1 MPVSKGLTDTQIKN
15 AKPGAKPHKLY
26 DRDRLYVL
34 VGTSGSRRWY
44 WSYRL
49 GGKDATYS
57 IGEYPEVGL
66 LRARELRANAA
77 KLVAQGLQPPPLKT
91 KPAKVK
97 TTPAPGSS
105 AQLIAPASDGAS
117 GSTEDWEKDWNVIP
131 GSLSA
136 VAKEWLKKKIPGWG
150 ADHAAKVRKLLER
163 YVRDNPIGA
172 VPVQDVQTGRLYELV
187 TSVAVRKDRALIDG
201 ERKGE
206 APHNAII
213 LRRALDAVFRL
224 AIMKGKIKVNPMADL
239 RTSEVIE
246 KPATRHNTKLNDAG
260 LSELLAAVE
269 NYRGQRLTKLA
280 IELLMLTALR
290 TVEVRGA
297 DWKEIDWD
305 NRVWNVPASRMKRRI
320 AHSVPLSSQALS
332 VLEKLRVLTGGKGW
346 LFPNQRRP
354 VDFMATTTINSALA
368 NMGFG
373 GDTGNWFRAH
383 GVRGTFYSWALR
395 NKFQSEAADQQL
407 AHVER
412 DPVKRAYLDENAEQ
426 FWLERVKM
434 MDAWGD
440 YLDAL
445 KSTEETP
452 VVT

>member
-1 MPVSKGLTDTQIKN
+1 MPTAKGLTDTQIKN
-15 AKPGAKPHKLY
+15 AKPGAKPRKLY

-49 GGKDATYS
+49 GDKDATYT

-66 LRARELRANAA
+66 LRARELRADAA
-77 KLVAQGLQPPPLKT
+77 KLVGQGLQPPPLKI

-97 TTPAPGSS
+97 TTPVPGSS
-105 AQLIAPASDGAS
+105 VHTPMAVQLTAPASAS
-117 GSTEDWEKDWNVIP
+117 ANDWESGWENVIP
-131 GSLSA
+131 GSLA
-136 VAKEWLKKKIPGWG
+136 GIAREWLGKKTPGWG
-150 ADHAAKVRKLLER
+150 VDHAAKVRKLLER
-163 YVRDNPIGA
+163 YVRDTPLGA
-172 VPVQDVQTGRLYELV
+172 LPVQDVQTGDLYELV
-187 TSVAVRKDRALIDG
+187 TSVAVRKDRALIGG
-201 ERKGE
+201 ERKSE
-206 APHNAII
+206 APHNAIVI
-213 LRRALDAVFRL
+213 RRALDAVFRL
-224 AIMKGKIKVNPMADL
+224 AIMKGKTKTNPMVDL

-260 LSELLAAVE
+260 LSELLTAVE
-269 NYRGQRLTKLA
+269 KYRGQRLTKLA
-280 IELLMLTALR
+280 IELLTLTALR

-297 DWKEIDWD
+297 DWKEIDWEKHT
-305 NRVWNVPASRMKRRI
+305 WNVPASRMKRRI

-346 LFPNQRRP
+346 LLPNQRRP

-395 NKFQSEAADQQL
+395 NKYQSEAADQQL
-407 AHVER
+407 AHKER
-412 DPVKRAYLDENAEQ
+412 DPVKAAYLAENAEQ

-440 YLDAL
+440 YLDNL
-445 KSTEETP
+445 KATN
-452 VVT
+452 VQ

>member
-1 MPVSKGLTDTQIKN
+1 
-15 AKPGAKPHKLY
+15 
-26 DRDRLYVL
+26 
-34 VGTSGSRRWY
+34 
-44 WSYRL
+44 
-49 GGKDATYS
+49 
-57 IGEYPEVGL
+57 
-66 LRARELRANAA
+66 
-77 KLVAQGLQPPPLKT
+77 
-91 KPAKVK
+91 
-97 TTPAPGSS
+97 
-105 AQLIAPASDGAS
+105 
-117 GSTEDWEKDWNVIP
+117 
-131 GSLSA
+131 
-136 VAKEWLKKKIPGWG
+136 
-150 ADHAAKVRKLLER
+150 
-163 YVRDNPIGA
+163 
-172 VPVQDVQTGRLYELV
+172 
-187 TSVAVRKDRALIDG
+187 
-201 ERKGE
+201 
-206 APHNAII
+206 
-213 LRRALDAVFRL
+213 
-224 AIMKGKIKVNPMADL
+224 
-239 RTSEVIE
+239 
-246 KPATRHNTKLNDAG
+246 
-260 LSELLAAVE
+260 
-269 NYRGQRLTKLA
+269 
-280 IELLMLTALR
+280 
-290 TVEVRGA
+290 
-297 DWKEIDWD
+297 
-305 NRVWNVPASRMKRRI
+305 MKRRI